1 MSQAQIGRFTLPSN
15 ELQAEQTT
23 GRLQRRD
30 STKTSV
36 NRAQAITQDFMSTSV
51 LVWSVC
57 GLIVLLVLLMGL
69 SLFVGYVDIGPL
81 RLIQG
86 ALAGDLVPQRILL
99 DIRLPRTILCVAVG
113 ATLGLTGAAMQGL
126 LRNPLAEPGL
136 LGVSSGAALG
146 AVLALYTGFAN
157 AFYLALPLSGFIGT
171 ALACALVFALAGSTT
186 HRNTLIL
193 GGVAVSSLC
202 GALISLI
209 LNWSANP
216 LAMSE
221 IVFWMMGSLA
231 DRSNQDLWLALPFM
245 VLGCGVLLS
254 CGIALRALTL
264 GEETAHS
271 MGVSLGRL
279 RLKVLLG
286 SALAVG
292 ASVSVSGSIGFIG
305 LVAPHLMRRLVQGDP
320 ARLLPVSAL
329 AGAVLLLLAD
339 LGVRF
344 LYNSGQEL
352 KLGVLTSLVGAPF
365 FLMLILHRRGNEQ
378 SE

>member
-1 MSQAQIGRFTLPSN
+1 MNTPSLPTGSFTLP
-15 ELQAEQTT
+15 AIDPQTDASPAALPPREHVAAT
-23 GRLQRRD
+23 RD
-30 STKTSV
+30 FAGSSTL
-36 NRAQAITQDFMSTSV
+36 AWI
-51 LVWSVC
+51 VC
-57 GLIVLLVLLMGL
+57 ALLALLILLTAL

-81 RLIQG
+81 QLIQG
-86 ALAGDLVPQRILL
+86 AIAGDLVPQRILL
-99 DIRLPRTILCVAVG
+99 DIRLPRTVLCVAVG

-126 LRNPLAEPGL
+126 LRNPLAEPGI
-136 LGVSSGAALG
+136 LGISSGAALG

-157 AFYLALPLSGFIGT
+157 TFYLALPLSGFAST
-171 ALACALVFALAGSTT
+171 ALSCAFVFALAGSTT
-186 HRNTLIL
+186 HRTTLIL

-231 DRSNQDLWLALPFM
+231 DRSNQDVLLALPLM
-245 VLGCGVLLS
+245 VIGCGILLS
-254 CGIALRALTL
+254 CGTALRALAL

-279 RLKVLLG
+279 RIQILLG

-305 LVAPHLMRRLVQGDP
+305 LVAPHLMRRSVQGDP
-320 ARLLPVSAL
+320 ARLLPMSAL

-365 FLMLILHRRGNEQ
+365 FLALILRRRGDEHV
-378 SE
+378 E

>member
-1 MSQAQIGRFTLPSN
+1 M
-15 ELQAEQTT
+15 
-23 GRLQRRD
+23 
-30 STKTSV
+30 
-36 NRAQAITQDFMSTSV
+36 QDFAPASR
-51 LVWSVC
+51 LVWIVC
-57 GLIVLLVLLMGL
+57 TLIALLMLLTGL

-81 RLIQG
+81 RLVQG

-157 AFYLALPLSGFIGT
+157 AFYLALPLSGFAGT
-171 ALACALVFALAGSTT
+171 ALACAFVFALAGSTT
-186 HRNTLIL
+186 HRTTLIL

-209 LNWSANP
+209 LNWSSNP

-231 DRSNQDLWLALPFM
+231 DRSHQDLLLALPFM

-254 CGIALRALTL
+254 CGTALRALAL
-264 GEETAHS
+264 GEDTAHS
-271 MGVSLGRL
+271 MGVNLGRL
-279 RLKVLLG
+279 RMKILLG
-286 SALAVG
+286 AALAVG

-305 LVAPHLMRRLVQGDP
+305 LVAPHLMRRSMQGDP

-365 FLMLILHRRGNEQ
+365 FLALILRRKGNEHG
-378 SE
+378 E

>member
-1 MSQAQIGRFTLPSN
+1 MSP
-15 ELQAEQTT
+15 LQLA
-23 GRLQRRD
+23 
-30 STKTSV
+30 
-36 NRAQAITQDFMSTSV
+36 
-51 LVWSVC
+51 
-57 GLIVLLVLLMGL
+57 
-69 SLFVGYVDIGPL
+69 
-81 RLIQG
+81 QG
-86 ALAGDLVPQRILL
+86 ALAGDFVPQRILF
-99 DIRLPRTILCVAVG
+99 DIRLPRTVLCAAVG

-146 AVLALYTGFAN
+146 AVLALYSGFAN
-157 AFYLALPLSGFIGT
+157 AFYLALPLSGFAGT
-171 ALACALVFALAGSTT
+171 ALACAFVFALAGSTT
-186 HRNTLIL
+186 HRTTLIL

-202 GALISLI
+202 GALISLV

-231 DRSNQDLWLALPFM
+231 DRSNQDLLLALPFM

-254 CGIALRALTL
+254 CGTALRALSL

-271 MGVSLGRL
+271 MGVNLGGL
-279 RLKVLLG
+279 RIKILLG

-305 LVAPHLMRRLVQGDP
+305 LVAPHLMRRSVQGDP
-320 ARLLPVSAL
+320 ARLLPMSAL

-344 LYNSGQEL
+344 LYHGGQEL

-365 FLMLILHRRGNEQ
+365 FLTLILRRRG
-378 SE
+378 SEHGE